1 MKYVQTSLLV
11 LTLISSIKTLA
22 MNEDNAPLNP
32 KQSISGY
39 LANPDFVNR
48 GVNLAAFQTGVFT
61 WRMIEEYEWISRKAY
76 RTVMNNEIPADIEK
90 DIPWRLLTLR
100 ATNRIGS
107 IMLAGFAYEVYLYQ
121 RYFKDLKSE

>member
-1 MKYVQTSLLV
+1 MNHTQNCLLI
-11 LTLISSIKTLA
+11 LILISSIKVLGMSESNT
-22 MNEDNAPLNP
+22 PLNP
-32 KQSISGY
+32 KQPISGY

-76 RTVMNNEIPADIEK
+76 RTVMYNEIPADIEK